1 MLKNYNENK
10 EKTKKYEILRA
21 IKSSFSMQS
30 SKDLIEKFLEEID
43 NNDVKNFDIYF
54 KNFINLEIDKELQEI
69 INKENLN
76 NIKAKEFMEKAFE
89 TNKFQE
95 LGTDL
100 DEVLPKIPLFVSNKE
115 QQNLN
120 QKKREEIIIKL
131 KDFFYKFRHFK
142 TNLNL

>member
-1 MLKNYNENK
+1 M
-10 EKTKKYEILRA
+10 RA
-21 IKSSFSMQS
+21 IKSSFSMQT
-30 SKDLIEKFLEEID
+30 SKDLIEKFLKEIED
-43 NNDVKNFDIYF
+43 NDIKNFDFDRYF

-89 TNKFQE
+89 TNKFQD

-100 DEVLPKIPLFVSNKE
+100 DEVLPKIPLFDSNKE

-120 QKKREEIIIKL
+120 QKKKEQIITKL
-131 KDFFYKFRHFK
+131 KDFFYKFKHFK
-142 TNLNL
+142 ANLNL

>member
-1 MLKNYNENK
+1 
-10 EKTKKYEILRA
+10 
-21 IKSSFSMQS
+21 
-30 SKDLIEKFLEEID
+30 
-43 NNDVKNFDIYF
+43 
-54 KNFINLEIDKELQEI
+54 
-69 INKENLN
+69 
-76 NIKAKEFMEKAFE
+76 MEKAFE

-100 DEVLPKIPLFVSNKE
+100 DEVLPKIPLFVLNKE